1 MRLIVEIPDEHY
13 EIITDKIKAIRVE
26 VAKKGYANDPVVYL
40 GWEEIAD
47 GIPYIESERGDAI
60 SRSRL
65 RTEVSEPL
73 FHSTIPNYG
82 EVIRVDKVMEFID
95 KAPVVEQSEIWGD
108 GFADGLAVGAKWVE
122 RPQEGKQNEADS

>member
-1 MRLIVEIPDEHY
+1 MRLIVEIPDDHY
-13 EIITDKIKAIRVE
+13 EIITDKIKAIRAE

-47 GIPYIESERGDAI
+47 GIPCIESERGDAI

-65 RTEVSEPL
+65 RTEVSESL

-122 RPQEGKQNEADS
+122 IPQEGKQNEADS